1 MVAIKEERAITL
13 GFCRNVKQNFPTY
26 WPVCYKNQAMKNKLL
41 LIKEFETH
49 GLGWGY
55 RCYEELH

>member
-1 MVAIKEERAITL
+1 MVAIKEERVITL

-26 WPVCYKNQAMKNKLL
+26 WPVCYKNQAMKTKLL